1 MPESFGARLRQRR
14 EQQQMALASIAEQ
27 TKIKLALLEALEL
40 DDLSHWPAGI
50 FRRAF
55 IRAYAAA
62 IGLEPDIVVSEF
74 LEHHPEPIEV
84 VTTVPDGLPRV
95 GGMSA
100 GPPIRLRYL
109 VASVISF
116 LSRLRLEISRR
127 LGSRPESLPA
137 DDGRPVGAPFRPEPD
152 FVAAARLCTELGRL
166 YETRDAA
173 PALEGAARILDA
185 IGLVVWAWD
194 PQRAELKPELSH
206 GYSEKVLVQLPKVRR
221 DADNATAAAFRS
233 SQTCIVKGSDLASGA
248 VVVPLM
254 TPLGCV
260 GVLAVELPWGSEQKE
275 SVRAVATIFA
285 AQLATLVPTARL
297 ASAVNA

>member
-1 MPESFGARLRQRR
+1 
-14 EQQQMALASIAEQ
+14 MALITIAEQ

-55 IRAYAAA
+55 IRAYADA
-62 IGLEPDIVVSEF
+62 IGLEPDVVVSEF
-74 LEHHPEPIEV
+74 LEHHPDPVEV
-84 VTTVPDGLPRV
+84 VTTVQDVLPHA
-95 GGMSA
+95 GGASA

-109 VASVISF
+109 VASARSF
-116 LSRLRLEISRR
+116 LSRLRLEVSRR
-127 LGSRPESLPA
+127 LGSGPESVPA
-137 DDGRPVGAPFRPEPD
+137 EASRPASAPPRPEPD
-152 FVAAARLCTELGRL
+152 FSAAARLCTELGRL

-185 IGLVVWAWD
+185 IGLIVWAWD

-221 DADNATAAAFRS
+221 DANNATAAAFRS
-233 SQTCIVKGSDLASGA
+233 ARTCIVNGSDLASGA

-254 TPLGCV
+254 TPVGCV
-260 GVLAVELPWGSEQKE
+260 GVLAVELPHGSEQRE
-275 SVRAVATIFA
+275 SVRALATIFA
-285 AQLATLVPTARL
+285 AQLATLVPSARL
-297 ASAVNA
+297 ANAVNA